1 MISSIV
7 GTVSAL
13 GAYRQKMEVTA
24 DNIANVN
31 TEQFKKSK
39 ATAVEGSNGDV
50 QLNIKRVTTPGYRYQ
65 EFEGDKMVEKEGSN
79 VDLGEEIP
87 EMMITQRAYDAN
99 LKTLQTH
106 DSMLGSLLDIVG

>member
-1 MISSIV
+1 MISSIG

-13 GAYRQKMEVTA
+13 RVYRQKMEVTA

-39 ATAVEGSNGDV
+39 ATVIEGLNGDV
-50 QLNIKRVTTPGYRYQ
+50 QLNVKRVKTPGYRYQ
-65 EFEGDKMVEKEGSN
+65 EFAGDKMVEKEGSN

-87 EMMITQRAYDAN
+87 EMMITQRAYEAN

-106 DSMLGSLLDIVG
+106 DNMLGSLLDIIG

>member
-1 MISSIV
+1 MISSIG

-13 GAYRQKMEVTA
+13 RAYRQKMEVTA

-39 ATAVEGSNGDV
+39 ATVTEGLNGDV
-50 QLNIKRVTTPGYRYQ
+50 QLNIKRVITPGYQYQ
-65 EFEGDKMVEKEGSN
+65 EFEGDKKVEKEGSN

-87 EMMITQRAYDAN
+87 EMMITQRAYEAN

-106 DSMLGSLLDIVG
+106 DNMLGSLLDIIG

>member
-1 MISSIV
+1 MISSIG

-13 GAYRQKMEVTA
+13 QAYRQKMEVTA

-39 ATAVEGSNGDV
+39 ATVTEGLNGDV
-50 QLNIKRVTTPGYRYQ
+50 RLNIRRGITPGYHYQ
-65 EFEGDKMVEKEGSN
+65 EFGGDKTVEKEGSN

-87 EMMITQRAYDAN
+87 EMMITQRTYEAN
-99 LKTLQTH
+99 LKMLQTH
-106 DSMLGSLLDIVG
+106 DNILGSLLDIVS